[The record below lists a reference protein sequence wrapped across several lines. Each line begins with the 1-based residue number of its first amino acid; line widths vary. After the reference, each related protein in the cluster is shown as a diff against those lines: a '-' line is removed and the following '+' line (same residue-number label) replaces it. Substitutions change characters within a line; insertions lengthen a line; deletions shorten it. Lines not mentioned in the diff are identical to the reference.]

1 MNDGLYFIIELYVPV
16 FFHLLLGNLLFGIK
30 LSFWAPTV
38 LSQTCNHAASVSNKH
53 ILLMLYIFYDNN
65 MKTKTKNK
73 LAVNRKF
80 VDIHYERILE
90 YWLKDDLLEFKM
102 MKLETKYFFIA
113 PWIRHKN
120 ISIEIVE
127 MYIGVCCFF
136 YHVGTQ
142 LLEFVPLSFYICVH
156 DKLYFQ
162 WYLHQFR

>member
-1 MNDGLYFIIELYVPV
+1 MLIDEYYWHLEIQDFRIKVNVFSKYILNCNLECIDQNIQKCRQSYQFVMSHGLYFIIELYVCV

-80 VDIHYERILE
+80 VDIHYEGLFE
-90 YWLKDDLLEFKM
+90 Y
-102 MKLETKYFFIA
+102 
-113 PWIRHKN
+113 
-120 ISIEIVE
+120 
-127 MYIGVCCFF
+127 
-136 YHVGTQ
+136 
-142 LLEFVPLSFYICVH
+142 
-156 DKLYFQ
+156 
-162 WYLHQFR
+162 